1 VVTVGEEWQPTV
13 EGNTRPA
20 LVGWGERD
28 PYSAPAFG
36 RALAERA
43 HGQFVLLEGAGHWS
57 VSERPDAVADALVGF
72 WAGV

>member
-1 VVTVGEEWQPTV
+1 
-13 EGNTRPA
+13 
-20 LVGWGERD
+20 VGWGEHD